1 MKKKHPRINHKPIS
15 NSVMTVYTKIF
26 TVNNLARSIRNIY
39 FDPNRIK
46 EQIIKEHNFRI
57 TKMQYRSIS
66 YCRTIFRDK

>member
-1 MKKKHPRINHKPIS
+1 MYHEEKAPE

-46 EQIIKEHNFRI
+46 EQIIKEHNFL
-57 TKMQYRSIS
+57 
-66 YCRTIFRDK
+66 FRDK